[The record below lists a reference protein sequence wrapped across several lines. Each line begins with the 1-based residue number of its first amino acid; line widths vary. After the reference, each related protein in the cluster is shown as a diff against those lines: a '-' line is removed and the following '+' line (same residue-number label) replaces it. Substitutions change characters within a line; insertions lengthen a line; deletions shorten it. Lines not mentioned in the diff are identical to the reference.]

1 MACRVGDRVDGV
13 AGPKGGATRVRVPQ
27 VGDEFFL
34 GDEDFVATPT
44 VGQEYGADASGLFNA
59 SGVGT
64 FKVKVEY
71 GTNKITGT
79 VNNGMKYFCT
89 VVAI

>member
-1 MACRVGDRVDGV
+1 MLK
-13 AGPKGGATRVRVPQ
+13 KG
-27 VGDEFFL
+27 L
-34 GDEDFVATPT
+34 GHCCYRCYFAAAPT
-44 VGQEYGADASGLFNA
+44 VGEEYGADATGLFNA

-71 GTNKITGT
+71 GTNKITGA